1 MELPI
6 GLVNEFAKVTY
17 DENKTKAISTAYATA
32 VITNDG
38 SFVRFDGSDITTP
51 AVFAVK
57 AHNGDRVLISIQ
69 NRTVIVTNNITTPSI
84 TTGVLEANV
93 GIIVHGYLTTNE
105 DRVTYDDQNNQ
116 GITFSAGGIGAYG
129 LDGSWKVT
137 NSGKLTA
144 QSVDLSGKITATSGA
159 IGDFKID
166 SALYSN
172 NKSSISHAN
181 TGVYIGADGIGL
193 GANSPF
199 KVTNLGKLTATD
211 AEVSGMITA
220 SSGYLGSAS
229 NGFTIDQY
237 GIYSGAH
244 SGSSSSQNE
253 NGYFTL
259 ANTDFTRYIAGANRT
274 NLRIALGENF
284 GVTNSG
290 VVYASNVDISG
301 KITASSGAIGD
312 FTINS
317 AIYTNNKSSIS
328 HTNNGVYIGADGIAL
343 GASSPFKVTNLGA
356 LTATN
361 ADISGKIVAKTGNIG
376 GFIITSDNNDTCQQ
390 NTSANGGHRYG
401 TSLYVHSSDS
411 SYEYEVGI
419 KGAGGNTANLAFYV
433 QRITK
438 NATWASVTNMFTV
451 DHKGHLKAVD
461 ADISGAIT
469 ANSGTIGMFTIANE
483 DDSSCQSKT
492 SANGGHRYPKSLYT
506 HHVYDGIEYESGLK
520 GDGVTD
526 GSAIFYVV
534 KHNSGATWSSADAI
548 FSVNNKGVLRAVG
561 ANISGAITAT
571 SLTLD
576 GATIPYSKVTNTP
589 DLTVYIAKDG
599 TIGNTPAPGTTGFTV
614 SSAGALTASNV
625 IVYGEIY
632 ASAGTIGG
640 FSISSSTN
648 SGTTAN
654 GGHVYASSLYTHSS
668 DDTYE
673 YEAGITGGGAY
684 NNAAFYIKRMA
695 KNASWSSS
703 EHVFYVR
710 NDGYIYATV
719 GNIAGWSISTTAL
732 SRGGGYASSDS
743 NSMYFGSSG
752 LSILNKFYVD
762 NTGKL
767 FIEGGEAHIRSTSNT
782 SSYLKLENSSGTA
795 GLNLYYD
802 SSNQKSKISAIGTSY
817 SNLDISAPQIA
828 VAGSTLVAISAAAT
842 GNVTLS
848 GGSISA
854 SGAFSAGSGS
864 TTYIHV
870 APLNSTTGLNQNKIE
885 LKAADITLTGAI
897 TTSSTLS
904 VGDNTTVSGTL
915 QTSGNINIVSAAESA
930 YAVGVQNGVK
940 KVQLYMA
947 SNGQMGVYN
956 NTDSHYV
963 ICEDPSNVIR
973 MPQVYANTNAN
984 AANIYIDQYGRT
996 YRSTASSKR
1005 YKKNIKPLEDFKKVL
1020 DIPVVSFVYRE
1031 GYLYKEDRRY
1041 GLAIPGFIAEDVE
1054 TYYEIA
1060 AERDG
1065 DRIEDWN
1072 VRCIVP
1078 PMLAVEQDHEKRLAA
1093 LEAENA
1099 TLKEKIAQLMGGAA

>member
-1 MELPI
+1 MAVLAQASITLSFERDILSHSRFYLLQASSSSPP
-6 GLVNEFAKVTY
+6 AKPTTVPPPAVWDDTEPTY
-17 DENKTKAISTAYATA
+17 STSGTYSLYVVDLTVYSDDTFEYSDVSLSTSYEAAKAAHNAAIAAQTAANAAAESAGKKTKVFYQTSAPAASVGLSENDIWYDTDADNTMHNWTGSEWSAVRFGNGAIAAGSIKANRLD
-32 VITNDG
+32 TNDINTYYLTANFITAG
-38 SFVRFDGSDITTP
+38 SAAFTGD
-51 AVFAVK
+51 
-57 AHNGDRVLISIQ
+57 NGISALCA
-69 NRTVIVTNNITTPSI
+69 NIGTM
-84 TTGVLEANV
+84 TTGNLQSSNYSYSSGNYSTSGMRVS
-93 GIIVHGYLTTNE
+93 LTDKYIRTPNFY
-105 DRVTYDDQNNQ
+105 VSSSGNLYAQNA
-116 GITFSAGGIGAYG
+116 T
-129 LDGSWKVT
+129 
-137 NSGKLTA
+137 
-144 QSVDLSGKITATSGA
+144 LSGSVTATS
-159 IGDFKID
+159 
-166 SALYSN
+166 
-172 NKSSISHAN
+172 
-181 TGVYIGADGIGL
+181 
-193 GANSPF
+193 
-199 KVTNLGKLTATD
+199 
-211 AEVSGMITA
+211 
-220 SSGYLGSAS
+220 
-229 NGFTIDQY
+229 
-237 GIYSGAH
+237 
-244 SGSSSSQNE
+244 
-253 NGYFTL
+253 
-259 ANTDFTRYIAGANRT
+259 
-274 NLRIALGENF
+274 
-284 GVTNSG
+284 
-290 VVYASNVDISG
+290 
-301 KITASSGAIGD
+301 
-312 FTINS
+312 
-317 AIYTNNKSSIS
+317 
-328 HTNNGVYIGADGIAL
+328 
-343 GASSPFKVTNLGA
+343 
-356 LTATN
+356 
-361 ADISGKIVAKTGNIG
+361 GNIG

-438 NATWASVTNMFTV
+438 NATWASVTNMFAV

-483 DDSSCQSKT
+483 DDSSCQNKT

-520 GDGVTD
+520 GDGGAD

-534 KHNSGATWSSADAI
+534 KHNSGATWSSADAV
-548 FSVNNKGVLRAVG
+548 FSVNNKGVLKAVG

-576 GATIPYSKVTNTP
+576 GATIPYGKITNTP

-599 TIGNTPAPGTTGFTV
+599 TIGNTPASGTTGFKV

-625 IVYGEIY
+625 IVYGSIY

-640 FSISSSTN
+640 FNISSSTN
-648 SGTTAN
+648 SGTTAS
-654 GGHVYASSLYTHSS
+654 GGHVYTSSLYTHSS

-684 NNAAFYIKRMA
+684 NNAAFYIKRMT

-732 SRGGGYASSDS
+732 SRGGGYASSVS

-752 LSILNKFYVD
+752 LSVMDKFYVD

-767 FIEGGEAHIRSTSNT
+767 FIEGGEAHIRSTANT
-782 SSYLKLENSSGTA
+782 SSYLKIENSSGTA

-802 SSNQKSKISAIGTSY
+802 ASNQKSKISAIGASY
-817 SNLDISAPQIA
+817 SNLDISAPFVGI
-828 VAGSTLVAISAAAT
+828 T
-842 GNVTLS
+842 GNTNVSISSSASGGVSLS

-864 TTYIHV
+864 TTYINV

-915 QTSGNINIVSAAESA
+915 QTSGNINIVSTAESA

-1031 GYLYKEDRRY
+1031 GYLSKEDRRY
-1041 GLAIPGFIAEDVE
+1041 GLDIPGFIAEDVE

-1078 PMLAVEQDHEKRLAA
+1078 PMLAVEQDHERRIRELEEELARLK
-1093 LEAENA
+1093 AEH
-1099 TLKEKIAQLMGGAA
+1099 